1 MSDFW
6 SRRKSAVKQEFEEER
21 RQAEIK
27 RASKIQGELDV
38 KTDEEVLKELGLPDP
53 DTLEPGDDF
62 KVFMKDVVPE
72 RLRRRALKKLWLSN
86 PLLANVDG
94 LVDYGEDFTDAAVGA
109 GFVETTYQV
118 GKGMLKHIEELA
130 LKEQEKQNDKP
141 PEVADDELL
150 AEASRET
157 DEVENVEVRE
167 DPSINDRSEL
177 PLDSNAQ
184 ISDQEIIES
193 SDASVFIEEEPVIPV
208 RGGGRRQARIEMD
221 ERMDLK
227 QKADVSQ
234 EDRSRADMY
243 NFLGLVLARPADEIL
258 LQQMS
263 QLSGDQSELG
273 KAVETLKRVSKVS
286 KPNSV
291 EIEFNKLFIGVG
303 RGELLPYA
311 SYYLTGF
318 LNEKPLAALRRDMV
332 NLGLSRANNVYEPE
346 DNIASLMEMM
356 AALIVGR
363 FGSPVSLGK
372 QLKFFDKHI
381 RPWAG
386 HFFTDLEAAESSILY
401 ASVGSVGRLFM
412 EIEVEAFR
420 MSAEKSA

>member
-6 SRRKSAVKQEFEEER
+6 SRRKSAVKEEFEEER
-21 RQAEIK
+21 RQAEIR
-27 RASKIQGELDV
+27 RASEIQGELDV

-193 SDASVFIEEEPVIPV
+193 SDASVFIE
-208 RGGGRRQARIEMD
+208 
-221 ERMDLK
+221 
-227 QKADVSQ
+227 
-234 EDRSRADMY
+234 
-243 NFLGLVLARPADEIL
+243 
-258 LQQMS
+258 
-263 QLSGDQSELG
+263 
-273 KAVETLKRVSKVS
+273 
-286 KPNSV
+286 
-291 EIEFNKLFIGVG
+291 
-303 RGELLPYA
+303 
-311 SYYLTGF
+311 
-318 LNEKPLAALRRDMV
+318 
-332 NLGLSRANNVYEPE
+332 
-346 DNIASLMEMM
+346 
-356 AALIVGR
+356 
-363 FGSPVSLGK
+363 
-372 QLKFFDKHI
+372 
-381 RPWAG
+381 
-386 HFFTDLEAAESSILY
+386 
-401 ASVGSVGRLFM
+401 
-412 EIEVEAFR
+412 
-420 MSAEKSA
+420 

>member
-6 SRRKSAVKQEFEEER
+6 SRRKSAVKEEFEEER
-21 RQAEIK
+21 RRAEIK
-27 RASKIQGELDV
+27 RASEIQGELDV
-38 KTDEEVLKELGLPDP
+38 KTDDEVLKELGLPDP

-177 PLDSNAQ
+177 TLESNAQ
-184 ISDQEIIES
+184 ISDQEIIENS
-193 SDASVFIEEEPVIPV
+193 EASVFIEEEPVIPV
-208 RGGGRRQARIEMD
+208 RRQRMKFDYGGA
-221 ERMDLK
+221 
-227 QKADVSQ
+227 
-234 EDRSRADMY
+234 
-243 NFLGLVLARPADEIL
+243 
-258 LQQMS
+258 
-263 QLSGDQSELG
+263 
-273 KAVETLKRVSKVS
+273 AV
-286 KPNSV
+286 
-291 EIEFNKLFIGVG
+291 
-303 RGELLPYA
+303 
-311 SYYLTGF
+311 
-318 LNEKPLAALRRDMV
+318 
-332 NLGLSRANNVYEPE
+332 
-346 DNIASLMEMM
+346 
-356 AALIVGR
+356 
-363 FGSPVSLGK
+363 
-372 QLKFFDKHI
+372 
-381 RPWAG
+381 
-386 HFFTDLEAAESSILY
+386 
-401 ASVGSVGRLFM
+401 
-412 EIEVEAFR
+412 
-420 MSAEKSA
+420 